1 VKLNRR
7 ILIVLLVLSPVIAG
21 VILQVF
27 YAESDSAATGF
38 KKLGIVRVEGEIF
51 ESESVVKQLQQMR
64 SDNLIAGVLL
74 RVDSPGGATAPS
86 QEIYHAVSGYRG
98 GDKPVVVSMGN
109 VAASGGYYIS
119 APATKIFA
127 DPGTLTGSIGVIMSF
142 PIYKDLAKK
151 IGVDMQTL
159 KSGHFKDISNPYRT
173 MTAEERVMLQQL
185 LEDTHDQFIADVAV
199 SRSLNRDSLEM
210 IADGRIFTGRQAIKV
225 GLVDTLGGYESALA
239 YLRHITGLGPAARLV
254 DKRETTTKM
263 REWLYNEM
271 MHVFPSLLRV
281 LSPIGTYCL
290 AVFG

>member
-1 VKLNRR
+1 MNKRL
-7 ILIVLLVLSPVIAG
+7 LIVLLVLAPVIAG
-21 VILQVF
+21 AALKLF
-27 YAESDSAATGF
+27 NAESGSAAAGF

-51 ESESVVKQLQQMR
+51 ESESVVRQLQQMR

-74 RVDSPGGATAPS
+74 RVNSPGGATAPS
-86 QEIYHAVSGYRG
+86 QEIYNAVSGYRG

-159 KSGHFKDISNPYRT
+159 KSGGFKDISNPYRA

-185 LEDTHDQFIADVAV
+185 LEDTHDQFIADVAL
-199 SRSLNRDSLEM
+199 SRSLNRDSLEL

-254 DKRETTTKM
+254 DKRETTIKM

-271 MHVFPSLLRV
+271 MHVFPSLFRV
-281 LSPIGTYCL
+281 FSPIGTYCL